1 MGDSPDL
8 PPLSAALY
16 QAGCRSYAGFHTP
29 GHGRGHAIYPP
40 LRAWWGEGVF
50 RADLPE
56 LPGLDNLLAPAG
68 RIAEAQAQ
76 AAQVFG
82 ADQTWFLVNGAT
94 AGLLAAVLAVC
105 RPGDRLLLPRNVH
118 QAVLHALILAD
129 VWPVFLAPCRA
140 AGLWG
145 GPDPTAVTDHLAAD
159 PTIRAVLL
167 VSPTYEGVCAEVDT
181 LAAIAHAAGRPVIV
195 DEAHGAHLGF
205 HPALPLPAL
214 SQGADLVVQASHKT
228 LPALTQ
234 AAMLHCR
241 GVRIDPQRVSQALR
255 LIQTSS
261 PSYLLLA
268 SLETATAQMAT
279 AGRHLLEQTLAAA
292 AWVRAQVEKLPGL
305 SVVQPPCG
313 RPGFAAQDPT
323 RLTVRVADLG
333 LTGFAADEI
342 LHGELG
348 VTAELPGYEDLTFLL
363 SVGHTTA
370 DVAQLVAAL
379 QTLSRRHWGAVPLPV
394 APLWP
399 GLSERVCSPR
409 QAFFAPCESIPLAA
423 AAGRVSAA
431 TVCPYPP
438 GIPLLIPGERISPE
452 ALTYLES
459 SVRAG
464 GAVVGLSVQDPPEVR
479 VLYG

>member
-1 MGDSPDL
+1 M
-8 PPLSAALY
+8 
-16 QAGCRSYAGFHTP
+16 
-29 GHGRGHAIYPP
+29 YPP
-40 LRAWWGEGVF
+40 LRAWWGEEVF

-76 AAQVFG
+76 AAQVFR

-105 RPGDRLLLPRNVH
+105 QPGDRLLLPRNVH

-129 VWPVFLAPCRA
+129 VWPVFLAPCPA
-140 AGLWG
+140 AGLFG
-145 GPDPTAVTDHLAAD
+145 GPDPVAVRNHLAAD
-159 PTIRAVLL
+159 PRICAVLL
-167 VSPTYEGVCAEVDT
+167 VSPTYEGVCADVEAIAT
-181 LAAIAHAAGRPVIV
+181 IAHAAGRPLIV

-205 HPALPLPAL
+205 HPALPQPAL
-214 SQGADLVVQASHKT
+214 SQGADLVIQASHKT

-234 AAMLHCR
+234 AAMLHR
-241 GVRIDPQRVSQALR
+241 GGDRIDPQRVSQALR

-279 AGRHLLEQTLAAA
+279 AGRHLLEQTLAGA

-333 LTGFAADEI
+333 LSGFAADEI

-348 VTAELPGYEDLTFLL
+348 VTAELPGYEYLTFLL
-363 SVGHTTA
+363 SVGHTATDFA
-370 DVAQLVAAL
+370 ELVAAL
-379 QTLSRRHWGAVPLPV
+379 QTLNQRYWGAAPLPV
-394 APLWP
+394 APPWP
-399 GLSERVCSPR
+399 GTWEPVVSPR
-409 QAFFAPCESIPLAA
+409 QAFFAPCESLPLAA

-438 GIPLLIPGERISPE
+438 GIPLLIPGERIGAAS
-452 ALTYLES
+452 LTYLES
-459 SVRAG
+459 IVRAG
-464 GAVVGLSVQDPPEVR
+464 GTVVGLSIHDPPEVR
-479 VLYG
+479 VLCGGIDLELVESVQCRVRQQIHQHTQPECEEKG